1 MNTRLPNLIAI
12 TISFIFVVSTTPAA
26 RADVI
31 KEWNSIAANLA
42 LAPPTP
48 EPGQSPGQQLRTMAI
63 YSAAVHDAVNGIT
76 RGYETHM
83 SPGTA
88 HDGAS
93 PVAAAIAASYRA
105 LCGLYPSQCLN
116 LNTMF
121 LQSLANHGLSPS
133 DPGVPYGIHAAQ
145 DILDFRATDGAA
157 VAQFPWNGPNQL
169 PGTFRLLPTQPNAL
183 LPGWGAVTPFVLR
196 SGSQFRPEPPPA
208 LDSELYA
215 RDYNEVKEV
224 GGSLSAC
231 SDTNS
236 PPCRT
241 SEQLTIAIFWRDG
254 SPLRIYNQP
263 LQALVTAAGYDIST
277 TARTYALMYLA
288 LADSGIA
295 CWEAKYGVPGIS
307 GGYNFWR
314 PQAAIR
320 RGDEDGNP
328 ATEADPTWTP
338 VIGTPIH
345 PEYPSGH
352 TTNGEAA
359 MTIFRHVFGDDPGMP
374 IISTVGPT
382 TREWKTF
389 SQVVD
394 EVIDARVWSGIHYR
408 NTDEVGAR
416 LGGQVAQF
424 VWTHA
429 LRPCRGEGSRC

>member
-1 MNTRLPNLIAI
+1 MKITRFPV
-12 TISFIFVVSTTPAA
+12 IFVLVLLTILPLTAVSQ
-26 RADVI
+26 DVI
-31 KEWNSIAANLA
+31 KEWNTIAANMT
-42 LAPPTP
+42 LAPPAP

-76 RGYETHM
+76 REYETHM
-83 SPGTA
+83 SPGMA
-88 HDGAS
+88 PDGAS
-93 PVAAAIAASYRA
+93 AEAAAIAASYRA
-105 LCGLYPSQCLN
+105 LCGLFPSQCSN

-121 LQSLANHGLSPS
+121 LLSLTNHGLSPS
-133 DPGVPYGIHAAQ
+133 DPGVPYGMTAAQ
-145 DILDFRATDGAA
+145 DVLDFRATDGAS
-157 VAQFPWNGPNQL
+157 VAQFPWNGPNLL

-183 LPGWGAVTPFVLR
+183 LPGWGAVTPFVLKT
-196 SGSQFRPEPPPA
+196 GSQFRPEPPPA

-231 SDTNS
+231 SPTNP

-263 LQALVTAAGYDIST
+263 LQAVVTAAGFDIST
-277 TARTYALMYLA
+277 TARTYALLYLA

-314 PQAAIR
+314 PQAAIN

-328 ATEADPTWTP
+328 ATDPDPTWTP

-352 TTNGEAA
+352 STNGAAA
-359 MTIFRHVFGDDPGMP
+359 MEIFQQIFGDDPGMP
-374 IISTVGPT
+374 ITSTIGPT
-382 TREWKTF
+382 TREWATF

-394 EVIDARVWSGIHYR
+394 EVVDARVWSGIHYR

-416 LGGQVAQF
+416 LGRQVGQF

-429 LRPCRGEGSRC
+429 LRPCKGNGTCS